1 MTTYAVLGLQFG
13 DEGKGKIIDVIAEKS
28 KYVVRFQGGNNAGH
42 TLYVNNKKFIM
53 HLIPSG
59 ALHSNNN
66 CVIGNG
72 VVVDL
77 NVLLKEVNTLKDNN
91 IDISNRLFIS
101 DRAHLI
107 MPYHITIDELQ
118 EEQLNSLQIG
128 TTKRGI
134 GPCYADKYNRIGIRA
149 GDLLNDEVF
158 RQKLKL
164 NVELKNQLLTKI
176 YNKEELDFEKIYN
189 SFIKLVPMIKHM
201 IVDTATMLNKALSNK
216 EVIMFEG
223 AQAAMLDIDF
233 GTYPYVTSSNPTLG
247 GIANGTGVSA
257 RAIKNV
263 IGVSKAYVTRVGSG
277 PLATE
282 DNQEAGKHIQ
292 NIGNEFGATTGR
304 PRRCGWLDLVALRY
318 AVLLNN
324 IDNLVITK
332 LDVLTSLPKLKLCVG
347 YKINETIYEQ
357 PPADLSLYSKIEP
370 IYEEFLG
377 WEEDISNVRNFNE
390 LPLACKNYLQRI
402 IDFVNVPLKM
412 VSVGKEREA
421 NIFLDSGI

>member
-1 MTTYAVLGLQFG
+1 MNTYAVLGLQFG

-28 KYVVRFQGGNNAGH
+28 NYVVRFQGGNNAGH
-42 TLYVNNKKFIM
+42 TLYVDDKKFIM

-59 ALHSNNN
+59 ALHSNNI

-77 NVLLKEVNTLKDNN
+77 NVLLKEVEILKDNN

-107 MPYHITIDELQ
+107 MPYHIIIDSLQ
-118 EEQLNSLQIG
+118 EEQLSSLKIG

-134 GPCYADKYNRIGIRA
+134 GPCYSDKYNRIGIRTV
-149 GDLLNDEVF
+149 DLLNKEVF
-158 RQKLKL
+158 KQKLKL
-164 NVELKNQLLTKI
+164 NIDLKNELLTKI
-176 YNKEELDFEKIYN
+176 YNNEKLDFDNIYN
-189 SFIKLVPMIKHM
+189 SFIKLIPIIKHM
-201 IVDTATMLNKALSNK
+201 IVDTTTMLNKALLNK
-216 EVIMFEG
+216 KILLFEG
-223 AQAAMLDIDF
+223 AQAAMLDVDF

-257 RAIKNV
+257 RAIENV

-277 PLATE
+277 PLVTE
-282 DNQEAGKHIQ
+282 DNQEAGRHIQ
-292 NIGNEFGATTGR
+292 NVGNEFGATTGR

-324 IDNLVITK
+324 IDQLVITK
-332 LDVLTSLPKLKLCVG
+332 LDVLTSLQNLKLCVG
-347 YKINETIYEQ
+347 YNINGRIYEN

-370 IYEEFLG
+370 VYEEFVG
-377 WEEDISNVRNFNE
+377 WNEDISNIRNINE
-390 LPLACKNYLQRI
+390 LPLACRSYLKRI

-421 NIFLDSGI
+421 NIFLDKL